1 MNWDIPWHSFTV
13 EEIERFLQTN
23 IAFGLSKEE
32 AKKRLVHQG
41 ENISPEE
48 WQFPRRRFVKEVL
61 HSILPIFI
69 SILFY
74 IDKKPTLSVIFF
86 VGGVLYPV
94 FRFYFT
100 EITYLFLSLKERF
113 LPRASVLRDGGFVSV
128 PVTDIVVG
136 DVLELLSGDRVPANV
151 RIFCS
156 FLLTVDESNLFEG
169 KAEVFKSPEPLAE
182 DTPPGQQ
189 RNMLFA
195 GTQVKSGRALGI
207 VVATGE
213 NTMLGHLPQYQYEK
227 PKAFSTIFPIPP
239 KVYYSVM
246 FVILVTFFAG
256 WVKGVDIENIVGN
269 LACLLA
275 ATFGIIFPVPAF
287 FAILSSF
294 VRAGRR
300 GFYMRYPELLCKMDS
315 IDCICIDSDNFLLKG
330 AEGVVS
336 AVANGKKITVDPKKV
351 ELDEL
356 FTVDGEIF
364 DDYTRDS
371 LGLLL
376 KMASL
381 SNLIYSK
388 DGIIWGSRKEIGIFE
403 LIKKTGMRKELIGG
417 LELLLLERVND
428 VRGIRADFKAGQDT
442 ISVLKGDAKR
452 LLNLCEYAYLNRDV
466 YRLDI
471 TLRDKLHEKITNIS
485 SAGVEKIGFAY
496 RITHPQDTEEKGLIF
511 VGVLGIRYAL
521 NPQIYSSIEQFV
533 KGGKKVVLFQEAGFV
548 PKLPEAV
555 AVVEKEELDTVV
567 DRIEDTDILFL
578 PDLGERGRLRVVA
591 MLKESGYRLAYVG
604 TGISDF
610 EPMRISDISIAD
622 YDRGLCIAGEIADV
636 KVENKP
642 SSFPLLKDAE
652 FSLYR
657 VEKLL
662 LYLFFVS
669 LGLTG
674 SMLGLS
680 LFSIPYPIL
689 SPYHMV
695 WLGLFVILPLATFLS
710 LESSYDEKPLW
721 EFHPFTDGL
730 LLGALFALEVFFLF
744 LWNLKGTG
752 YLNQSRTLAFVLAI
766 FASGFSIF
774 PLYGSSVKRVAR
786 SIWRNNRFLWIS
798 LGIIA
803 LNVAVVLSPFNLTH
817 YGIYRIEPS
826 KVVVCLLLGIVT
838 ACFVL
843 LIRSIRT
850 REKKGVTDASKEV

>member
-1 MNWDIPWHSFTV
+1 MNWDTPWHSFTV
-13 EEIERFLQTN
+13 EEIARFLQTDT
-23 IAFGLSKEE
+23 ASGLSREE

-48 WQFPRRRFVKEVL
+48 WHLPRKKFIKEAL

-74 IDKKPTLSVIFF
+74 IDKKPILSIIFLIAGVI
-86 VGGVLYPV
+86 YPI

-100 EITYLFLSLKERF
+100 EITYLFLSIKGRF
-113 LPRASVLRDGGFVSV
+113 LPRANVLRDGEFVSV
-128 PVTDIVVG
+128 PVTAIVVG

-169 KAEVFKSPEPLAE
+169 GAEVSKSPEPLAE
-182 DTPPGQQ
+182 DTPPDQQ

-195 GTQVKSGRALGI
+195 GTVVKSGRALGI

-213 NTMLGHLPQYQYEK
+213 NTMLGNLPQYRYEK
-227 PKAFSTIFPIPP
+227 PKAFSTIFPISP

-246 FVILVTFFAG
+246 FVTFATFFIG

-294 VRAGRR
+294 VRAGKK
-300 GFYMRYPELLCKMDS
+300 GFYMRYPELLYKMND
-315 IDCICIDSDNFLLKG
+315 IDCLCIGSDNFLLK
-330 AEGVVS
+330 EHNSVVS
-336 AVANGKKITVDPKKV
+336 AVANGKKIVVDPQKV
-351 ELDEL
+351 ELEEL
-356 FTVDGEIF
+356 FAVDEEVF
-364 DDYTRDS
+364 DNYTRDS

-388 DGIIWGSRKEIGIFE
+388 DGIIWGSKREIGIFE
-403 LIKKTGMRKELIGG
+403 LVRRTGMRKELIGE
-417 LELLLLERVND
+417 LEPFLLERAD
-428 VRGIRADFKAGQDT
+428 EIKGIQMEFRAGQDT
-442 ISVLKGDAKR
+442 ISVLKGDAQK
-452 LLNLCEYAYLNRDV
+452 LLNLCEYAYLNQDV
-466 YRLDI
+466 YKLDI
-471 TLRDKLHEKITNIS
+471 VLRDKLHEKIASVS
-485 SAGVEKIGFAY
+485 SEGVEKFGFAY
-496 RITHPQDTEEKGLIF
+496 RITHPQDTEEKGFIF
-511 VGVLGIRYAL
+511 VGILGIKYAL
-521 NPQIYSSIEQFV
+521 NPQTYSSIEQSI
-533 KGGKKVVLFQEAGFV
+533 KGGKKLVIFQEAGFI
-548 PKLPEAV
+548 PKLPGTMAI
-555 AVVEKEELDTVV
+555 VEKEKLDTVAG
-567 DRIEDTDILFL
+567 RIEDTDILFL
-578 PDLGERGRLRVVA
+578 PELGERGKLRVVA

-610 EPMRISDISIAD
+610 EPMRISDVSIAD
-622 YDRGLCIAGEIADV
+622 YGRGLCIAGEIADV
-636 KVENKP
+636 KVETKP
-642 SSFPLLKDAE
+642 CPLPTLKDAE

-695 WLGLFVILPLATFLS
+695 WLGLFVILPLTTLLS
-710 LESSYDEKPLW
+710 LESTYGEKPLW

-730 LLGALFALEVFFLF
+730 LLGALLVLEMFFLF

-752 YLNQSRTLAFVLAI
+752 YLNQSRTLVFVLAI

-774 PLYGSSVKRVAR
+774 PLYGSSVKQAAR
-786 SIWRNNRFLWIS
+786 SVWKNNRFLWIS

-803 LNVAVVLSPFNLTH
+803 LNIAVVLSPFNLTH

-826 KVVVCLLLGIVT
+826 KVVMCLLLGIVT

-850 REKKGVTDASKEV
+850 REKKGVTDAGKEV